1 MPEPHPDPVPS
12 EIPGDT
18 GQSPRWPTQAG
29 RHREH
34 QADNASPSM
43 ALCAGFP
50 SGQKEGTIS
59 GASFLM
65 GGYGGSGTAPACL
78 CTLGFR
84 PESLKKVR
92 DLGMAQDPVLVS
104 CTLWQREPEWPEEL
118 GRGRGLGKQ
127 ESFRLHNLSSPAS
140 IRGPSGLWP
149 LTGVRRRSP
158 RSRVQSLPT
167 PPPRRRPPPAPGP
180 SRFVRPRARSLQRH
194 TKLLLCQ
201 ASSSG
206 PGDVSLRDQLSSCGE
221 DGLWR
226 RLAAGGRGLG
236 APPSG
241 AGLSPA

>member
-1 MPEPHPDPVPS
+1 MPS

-34 QADNASPSM
+34 QEDNASPSM

-78 CTLGFR
+78 RTLGFR